1 MSRRDTYHDACKTA
15 LIRDGWTIT
24 HDPLP
29 IIYGGTAL
37 STDLGAEKSIENKN
51 QIIAVEFIA
60 VEVKDFDSKG
70 AMSNFE
76 KALGQFRLYKSLL
89 KRNDPDRILFLAIRQ
104 ETYETFFQLPVIQ
117 AVMEDDDIRLI
128 VFNEHQGE
136 IVLWKK

>member
-1 MSRRDTYHDACKTA
+1 MSRRDSYHYACKSA

-37 STDLGAEKSIENKN
+37 STDLGAEKSVENKN

-76 KALGQFRLYKSLL
+76 KALGQFRLYQSLL

-117 AVMEDDDIRLI
+117 AVMEDDEIRLI

-136 IVLWKK
+136 IILWKK